1 MEEKKYEELVENLFF
16 IMPLLKKKLVKHDLY
31 GEELDLNPSHFHIL
45 FTLEEMGK
53 SAVTEIG
60 KILMISKT
68 NVTPLVQKLIDKEY
82 VERTHDE
89 GDRRFIY
96 IGLTA
101 KGKEFLENH
110 KALVINNLKT
120 KIGGFNE
127 EDLEMLSSSL
137 ENLKELLEKIE

>member
-31 GEELDLNPSHFHIL
+31 GEELDLNPSHLHIL

-60 KILMISKT
+60 KTLMISKT
-68 NVTPLVQKLIDKEY
+68 NVTPLVQKLIEKRY

-96 IGLTA
+96 ISLTA
-101 KGKEFLENH
+101 EGKEFLENH
-110 KALVINNLKT
+110 KTLVINNLKA
-120 KIGGFNE
+120 KICGFNE
-127 EDLEMLSSSL
+127 EDLGMLSNSL
-137 ENLKELLEKIE
+137 ENLKVLLEKIE